1 MPPQIDFSFLEFQ
14 RLRVCVAPQDQKLLV
29 VSFRLCEVS
38 ETVGL
43 LRLDFKIDGIL
54 AQAVKAA
61 GDANLNLASG

>member
-14 RLRVCVAPQDQKLLV
+14 PLRVCVARQDQKLLV

-43 LRLDFKIDGIL
+43 LRLDFKIDGFL